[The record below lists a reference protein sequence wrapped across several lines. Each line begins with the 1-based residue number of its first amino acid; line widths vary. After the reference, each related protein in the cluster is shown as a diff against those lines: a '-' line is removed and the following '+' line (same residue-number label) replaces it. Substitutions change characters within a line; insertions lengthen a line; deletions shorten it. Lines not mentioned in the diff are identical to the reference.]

1 MLNNSNVVVD
11 YNTLHK
17 LMGSVGD
24 GFLMT
29 DVAGKIVFM
38 NKAAEDLFEYHY
50 APGTDIPVTD
60 VVRLENV
67 ETREKII
74 SPIICAMRTK
84 KSHGLSKN
92 IGFVR
97 SDGSVYLSATCS
109 PMLDD
114 EGQVTG
120 CTAIFRDVTRMR
132 MLERKVETDHYY
144 MRSVFEAAK
153 IGICTL
159 NVRGELTDINEPALE
174 TLSQEYTD
182 VIGKQFG
189 DAIHCVN
196 SIPYGCGRSDRCK
209 FCVIRNNI
217 EAAVLDDSF
226 TVDFVV
232 AVQTK
237 WLEEPIWLQM
247 FLMQVWDGA
256 QKQIVLTLLNISKRK
271 QKEHE
276 LVEARRHAEVA
287 SNTKTQ
293 FLANMSHEIRTPIN
307 GMSGMIDLTLR
318 TPLTDEQRENLY
330 AAKQCSDDLLRI
342 INDILDYA
350 KLESGKMKLENIDID
365 FHELLN
371 RVSNL
376 HAQMAESKG
385 LFFKR
390 PQIEGLPPFV
400 RGDPLRIRQILH
412 NLLTNAL
419 KFTFKGGVTLGVSI
433 FTRQSQDYLEFF
445 VEDTGIGMSM
455 EEQVKLFKPFSQVD
469 GSTTRRFGGTGLGL
483 MIVKELV
490 SSMGGEISV
499 SSRENKG
506 SRFTFILP
514 LILAEKADVEL
525 KNKAV
530 YMNPHRPTFNDAGDI
545 GFTSTPMQ
553 EDDDQNDN
561 DNDIMDLLKYCEE
574 KLNN

>member
-1 MLNNSNVVVD
+1 MADNVSFSVD

-17 LMGSVGD
+17 LMGGLGD

-29 DVAGKIVFM
+29 DVAGKITFM
-38 NKAAEDLFEYHY
+38 NRAAEDLFEYEY
-50 APGTDIPVTD
+50 VPGTDISVTD

-84 KSHGLSKN
+84 KNQGLSKN

-97 SDGSVYLSATCS
+97 SDGSVFLSATCS

-114 EGQVTG
+114 VGQVTG

-144 MRSVFEAAK
+144 MRSVFEAAR

-159 NVRGELTDINEPALE
+159 NVRGEITDINEPALD
-174 TLSQEYTD
+174 TLSEEYTE

-196 SIPYGCGRSDRCK
+196 STPLGCGKSERCK

-247 FLMQVWDGA
+247 FLMQIWDGT

-276 LVEARRHAEVA
+276 LVEARRNAEVA

-318 TPLTDEQRENLY
+318 TPLTDDQRENLT
-330 AAKQCSDDLLRI
+330 AAKQCSDDLLKI

-350 KLESGKMKLENIDID
+350 KLENGKMKLENIDID
-365 FHELLN
+365 FHELIN
-371 RVSNL
+371 RVSTL
-376 HAQMAESKG
+376 HAQMAENKG
-385 LFFKR
+385 LYFNK
-390 PQIEGLPPFV
+390 PKVDTLPKFV

-419 KFTFKGGVTLGVSI
+419 KFTLEGSVTFGVET
-433 FTRQSQDYLEFF
+433 FDRQNQSFLEFF

-499 SSRENKG
+499 SSQENKG
-506 SRFTFILP
+506 SRFTVILP
-514 LILAEKADVEL
+514 LILAQKADVEL
-525 KNKAV
+525 KNQAV
-530 YMNPHRPTFNDAGDI
+530 FMNPYGTANKDKVTTGPPGLDDDDD
-545 GFTSTPMQ
+545 
-553 EDDDQNDN
+553 EDD
-561 DNDIMDLLKYCEE
+561 ISDLLKYCEE
-574 KLNN
+574 KLSD

>member
-1 MLNNSNVVVD
+1 MTGKLNLIVD
-11 YNTLHK
+11 HNTLQK
-17 LMGSVGD
+17 LMGGLAD

-29 DVAGKIVFM
+29 DVAGRITFM
-38 NKAAEDLFEYHY
+38 NKAAERLFEYEFD
-50 APGTDIPVTD
+50 PDNDVPVTD

-67 ETREKII
+67 ETKEKII
-74 SPIICAMRTK
+74 NPIICAMRTK
-84 KSHGLSKN
+84 KNQGLSKN
-92 IGFVR
+92 IGFIR
-97 SDGSVYLSATCS
+97 SDGSAYLSATCS
-109 PMLDD
+109 PMIDGD
-114 EGQVTG
+114 GQVTG

-144 MRSVFEAAK
+144 MRSVFEAAR
-153 IGICTL
+153 IGICTM
-159 NVRGELTDINEPALE
+159 NIRGEITDINEPALD
-174 TLSQEYTD
+174 TLGEDYTD

-189 DAIHCVN
+189 EAIHCIN
-196 SIPYGCGRSDRCK
+196 SIPHGCGKSDRCK

-217 EAAVLDDSF
+217 EAAVLDDAF

-247 FLMQVWDGA
+247 FLMQVWDGS

-276 LVEARRHAEVA
+276 LLEARRHAEVA

-318 TPLTDEQRENLY
+318 TSLTEEQRENLF

-350 KLESGKMKLENIDID
+350 KLESGKMKLETIDID

-371 RVSNL
+371 RVSNI

-385 LFFKR
+385 LFFNR
-390 PQIEGLPPFV
+390 PDVEGLPPFV

-419 KFTFKGGVTLGVSI
+419 KFTLKGGVTLGVSV
-433 FTRQSQDYLEFF
+433 FSRQSQDYLEFF
-445 VEDTGIGMSM
+445 VEDTGIGMTM

-490 SSMGGEISV
+490 SSMGGEVSV
-499 SSRENKG
+499 TSRENKG
-506 SRFTFILP
+506 SRFTVILP
-514 LILAEKADVEL
+514 LILAEKADVEM
-525 KNKAV
+525 KNRAV
-530 YMNPHRPTFNDAGDI
+530 FMNPYSCPETAVNSTASASGISGEEDGNEND
-545 GFTSTPMQ
+545 
-553 EDDDQNDN
+553 
-561 DNDIMDLLKYCEE
+561 DIMDLLKYCEE
-574 KLNN
+574 KLSN

>member
-1 MLNNSNVVVD
+1 MKTDSKMLVD
-11 YNTLHK
+11 YTTLQK
-17 LMGSVGD
+17 LMGGLAD

-29 DVAGKIVFM
+29 DLSGKITFM
-38 NKAAEDLFEYHY
+38 NKAAEELFEYKY
-50 APGTDIPVTD
+50 VPGTDVIVTD

-74 SPIICAMRTK
+74 SPIICAMRTNK
-84 KSHGLSKN
+84 NQGLSKN

-97 SDGSVYLSATCS
+97 SDGAVFLSATCS
-109 PMLDD
+109 PMTDV
-114 EGQVTG
+114 EGKVIG

-132 MLERKVETDHYY
+132 MLERKVETNHYY

-159 NVRGELTDINEPALE
+159 NIRGELTDINEPALE
-174 TLSQEYTD
+174 TLSQDYSD

-189 DAIHCVN
+189 DAINCIN
-196 SIPYGCGRSDRCK
+196 SMPFGCGKSERCK

-217 EAAVLDDSF
+217 DAAVLDDSF

-247 FLMQVWDGA
+247 FLMQVWDGTK
-256 QKQIVLTLLNISKRK
+256 KQIILTLLNISKRK

-276 LVEARRHAEVA
+276 LVEARRNAEVA

-318 TPLTDEQRENLY
+318 TPLNDDQRENLI
-330 AAKQCSDDLLRI
+330 AAKQCSEDLLRI

-350 KLESGKMKLENIDID
+350 KLENGKMKLENIDID

-371 RVSNL
+371 RVCNL
-376 HAQMAESKG
+376 HSQMAENKG
-385 LFFKR
+385 LYFNR
-390 PQIEGLPPFV
+390 PNIDETPKFV

-419 KFTFKGGVTLGVSI
+419 KFTIEGGITLGVDT
-433 FTRQSQDYLEFF
+433 FNGQDQQYLEFF

-455 EEQVKLFKPFSQVD
+455 EEQVKLFRPFSQVD

-490 SSMGGEISV
+490 TSMGGEISV

-506 SRFTFILP
+506 SRFTFIIP
-514 LILAEKADVEL
+514 LILDQKADVEM
-525 KNKAV
+525 KNQAV
-530 YMNPHRPTFNDAGDI
+530 FMRPYGVAQKEEF
-545 GFTSTPMQ
+545 
-553 EDDDQNDN
+553 EDDFLKDDLNEVSKED
-561 DNDIMDLLKYCEE
+561 DISDLLKYCQA
-574 KLNN
+574 KLAE